1 MASAYQRVRTLVDGG
16 RVQPPAISMWKH
28 FPQIDRNTER
38 FVKRTADFQ
47 KAANWDFVKIS
58 YNGLYSIED
67 WASEIQW
74 PESESVVGQVTR
86 FGIASARDWQALEPN
101 SVEQGALAR
110 EISATTR
117 LCAEFGGSVPVIGT
131 VFSPLTT
138 AIKMTGEAIFEHMK
152 NDALLLHRGLE
163 VITETTVAFVR
174 KLLSAGVDGIFFATQ
189 LATSDRLSVELYSD
203 FGRPYDLK
211 VLEAARSCWFNILHI
226 HGSQPMFAELENY
239 PVQAIN
245 WHDRTTAVSL
255 SKGRS
260 MTDKVLIGGVN
271 ENHTLLHLGDEDVAR
286 ELRDAVE
293 QVADRRLII
302 GPGCVVPLSV
312 DESRIIRL
320 SEMVA
325 DL

>member
-1 MASAYQRVRTLVDGG
+1 MASAYQRVQTLVDGG

-38 FVKRTADFQ
+38 FVDRTIGFQ
-47 KAANWDFVKIS
+47 KAGNWDFVKLS

-67 WASEIQW
+67 WKSEIQW
-74 PESESVVGQVTR
+74 PASEDQVGQVAR

-101 SVEQGALAR
+101 SVEEGALAR

-117 LCAEFGGSVPVIGT
+117 LCAEFGAAVPLIGT

-138 AIKMTGEAIFEHMK
+138 AVKMTGDAIFEHME
-152 NDALLLHRGLE
+152 NDSALLHRGLE

-189 LATSDRLSVELYSD
+189 LATTDRLSVELYSE
-203 FGRPYDLK
+203 FGRPYDLE
-211 VLEAARSCWFNILHI
+211 VLEAARPCWFNILHI
-226 HGSQPMFAELENY
+226 HGSQPMFADLENY
-239 PVQAIN
+239 PVQALN

-255 SKGRS
+255 SKART
-260 MTDKVLIGGVN
+260 MTDKILIGGVN
-271 ENHTLLHLGDEDVAR
+271 ENHTLLHRSDEDVAR

-312 DESRIIRL
+312 DEGRITRL
-320 SEMVA
+320 PQMVA